1 MHHHVEE
8 LVDGSIFNSLSELGL
23 SESGNATISTTQSDA
38 LEDSLDT
45 LDLLVLLDGGVA
57 QLGSSSGN
65 KDLVSGHVASSGVVL
80 TVRDSPRVVG
90 YKEDRVQDPS
100 DKVVDALAGR
110 VRLVTTLVTA
120 SQPSPQKRA

>member
-1 MHHHVEE
+1 MASRSSACRKAETLISVQHDRMH
-8 LVDGSIFNSLSELGL
+8 
-23 SESGNATISTTQSDA
+23 

-80 TVRDSPRVVG
+80 TVRDSPRVVRNE
-90 YKEDRVQDPS
+90 KDRVQDPS

-120 SQPSPQKRA
+120 SQPSPHRIESELTQ